1 MWFYAARFA
10 YICFMKKVSLHPVV
24 YFSFIFL
31 ALVLIQ
37 SYFLYNTVLLKKNE
51 IKIRSKELLSE
62 KEDDMLFKDD
72 GEWEDKLYTKIY
84 LQLKE
89 GKISHKELKATFEK
103 INDSLVPILTDFMD
117 SCYESSGLRLAIRK
131 QLNSVTDVTSGKKI
145 VSEPLIFYESNPKPE
160 NLYGLSD
167 SKWESNYSSTS
178 TNDGQLPVDR
188 TLMSKNTSEVN
199 VSFLIDQ
206 SIYFDVLN
214 MRQILFK
221 ELWGLFLGEVLLLLT
236 VLWLYYRSYR
246 SYREQRQQVVLLH
259 DTIDN
264 ISHEFRTPLATLKVA
279 SRQLKRS
286 YSDDTLALMDRQI
299 LRLENLL
306 KPLEDT
312 PKEGQPVSKEQL
324 EMFIGDYSLLHTEIL
339 WEVDLDIHETGKIT
353 LPEAEVLLGNLIENS
368 MKYGS
373 TVIKVQVQERQDV
386 FTVLVTD
393 NGIGISKE
401 EQSRIFDK
409 YYRIPT
415 ENIHNVKGLGVGL
428 YLVRSIVRK
437 YEGTLEVVSD
447 LKKGC
452 SIKIKL

>member
-1 MWFYAARFA
+1 MCFYAARIV
-10 YICFMKKVSLHPVV
+10 YICFMKKSRFNPIV
-24 YFSFIFL
+24 YFAFIFL
-31 ALVLIQ
+31 ALVMIQ

-51 IKIRSKELLSE
+51 IKVRSKKLLDELD
-62 KEDDMLFKDD
+62 DDMLFADNGK
-72 GEWEDKLYTKIY
+72 WEDKLYTKIY
-84 LQLKE
+84 MQLKKGE
-89 GKISHKELKATFEK
+89 ISQKELEGTFK
-103 INDSLVPILTDFMD
+103 RINDSLVPVLKKFTDN
-117 SCYESSGLRLAIRK
+117 CYEKSGIRLAIRK
-131 QLNSVTDVTSGKKI
+131 QLNSVTDAASRKKI
-145 VSEPLIFYESNPKPE
+145 VSSPLIIYETVPKPE

-178 TNDGQLPVDR
+178 TSDHQLSVDR
-188 TLMSKNTSEVN
+188 TVVKNKVEVN

-214 MRQILFK
+214 MNVILFR
-221 ELWGLFLGEVLLLLT
+221 ELWILFLGEILLLLT
-236 VLWLYYRSYR
+236 VLWLYYLSYR
-246 SYREQRQQVVLLH
+246 SYYEQRQQVVLLH

-264 ISHEFRTPLATLKVA
+264 ISHEFKTPLATLKVA
-279 SRQLKRS
+279 SKQLERS

-299 LRLENLL
+299 LRLEHLL

-312 PKEGQPVSKEQL
+312 PLDGQPVTKEQL

-339 WEVDLDIHETGKIT
+339 WEVELDIHETVKIT
-353 LPEAEVLLGNLIENS
+353 LPEAEILLGNLIENS

-373 TVIKVQVQERQDV
+373 TVIKVLVHQQHDDLIIQVS
-386 FTVLVTD
+386 D

-415 ENIHNVKGLGVGL
+415 ENVHNVKGLGVGL
-428 YLVRSIVRK
+428 YLVHSIVKK
-437 YEGTLEVVSD
+437 YKGTLEVVSD

-452 SIKIKL
+452 SIKIQL